1 MKEKIYRIISQ
12 VLKVP
17 VDQLNDSSSPDS
29 IEDWDSLRHM
39 SLILALEEEFG
50 IQFEEEQITEI
61 LGVGLIV
68 KAIEEAVNNP

>member
-17 VDQLNDSSSPDS
+17 VDQINDSSSPDS

-68 KAIEEAVNNP
+68 KAIEGAVNNP

>member
-17 VDQLNDSSSPDS
+17 VDQINDSASPDS

-39 SLILALEEEFG
+39 NLILALEEEFG